1 MYSLHAGSV
10 DSSLSPTMR
19 VVVADAVTLM
29 GCRHQ
34 AQDLGERVL
43 SAMRDASDCLPD
55 ITLIDRHGRKVS
67 TRPL

>member
-1 MYSLHAGSV
+1 
-10 DSSLSPTMR
+10 MR